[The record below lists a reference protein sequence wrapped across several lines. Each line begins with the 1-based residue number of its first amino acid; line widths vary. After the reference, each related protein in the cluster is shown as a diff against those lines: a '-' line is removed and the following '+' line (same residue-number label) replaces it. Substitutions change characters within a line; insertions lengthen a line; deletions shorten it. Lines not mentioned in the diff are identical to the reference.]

1 MEKTGDYEL
10 CFNNYFSVM
19 EEKKV
24 NIFDQEDIFQRWTI
38 MKKGILCH
46 FFTVPKEQFMKC
58 MTIDAKVVWEL
69 DVVGDEERFDT
80 NDEVQLAINQT
91 LEEYLAEAQEV
102 SMLLV
107 NLISST

>member
-1 MEKTGDYEL
+1 MDD
-10 CFNNYFSVM
+10 N
-19 EEKKV
+19 
-24 NIFDQEDIFQRWTI
+24 
-38 MKKGILCH
+38 KKGILCY
-46 FFTVPKEQFMKC
+46 FFTLPKEQLMKC

-102 SMLLV
+102 GILLD
-107 NLISST
+107 NMTSSPSST